1 MSRYEEEDLLANLI
15 HTYAAELS
23 EISNL
28 HPEEFSEPHLGELY
42 AGIVETQNPNWDYT
56 ALLNLKLS
64 PKARETL
71 THLVSNGL
79 GNPQKV
85 RHLAFQ
91 VKTEATLTLR
101 TRLSDLSGSITA
113 ENKEDRLSEIKKLTA
128 ILEEPIYLDS
138 PEDQTGRTIN
148 WLNSLQ
154 REPKYLPTNSPALN
168 EFIDGFSQGR
178 LYVLA
183 ARPAMGKTAVA
194 LNFLWGLRGK
204 ANLVFYSLEMTETEI
219 LSRLASIET
228 GLPNNLIKAKADQST
243 NEILVRNFLPVLETS
258 GVEIVCPKEG
268 FTMPQLRAEALK
280 RKQSGKLDFLVID
293 QLDKIRPGGKLAS
306 ATEYEILTR
315 HSTQLKQL
323 ALELDVPVLVLCQIN
338 REGNEEPQLKNLKGS
353 GQLEQDADLVFILH
367 SPAEAGERTE
377 LSLRIA
383 KNRHGRT
390 GKIFYGWQGNQLRIT
405 EPKNFDGY
413 TLTQATEIRR
423 TEIPTQFF

>member
-28 HPEEFSEPHLGELY
+28 HPEEFSEPHLGEIY
-42 AGIVETQNPNWDYT
+42 AGIIETQKPNWDYT

-64 PKARETL
+64 PKAQEAL
-71 THLVSNGL
+71 NQLAGNGL

-85 RHLAFQ
+85 RNLAFHI
-91 VKTEATLTLR
+91 KTQAHLSIGK
-101 TRLSDLSGSITA
+101 RLSDLSVITA
-113 ENKEDRLSEIKKLTA
+113 ENKEDRLAEINKLTA
-128 ILEEPIYLDS
+128 ILAEPIFLDS

-168 EFIDGFSQGR
+168 EYIDGFSQGR

-183 ARPAMGKTAVA
+183 ARPAIGKTAVA
-194 LNFLWGLRGK
+194 LNFLWGLQGR

-243 NEILVRNFLPVLETS
+243 TEILVRNFLPVLETS

-268 FTMPQLRAEALK
+268 FTMPQLRADALK
-280 RKQSGKLDFLVID
+280 RKQNGKLDFLVID
-293 QLDKIRPGGKLAS
+293 QLDKIRPAGKLAS

-413 TLTQATEIRR
+413 TLTEATELRR
-423 TEIPTQFF
+423 TELPTQFF